1 MCSVSSIVLL
11 LTLIQE
17 VCSVSSIV
25 LLLTLIGHDM
35 VFISF
40 SNVFHRF
47 QPCERMRKH
56 AFAGPNTQQLVAKLI
71 NN

>member
-25 LLLTLIGHDM
+25 LLLTLIGH